1 MDSRPT
7 QRFLI
12 SLQYLEDTP
21 DLLERETAAV
31 VDKLRAAADCL
42 PISHLLI
49 GWHLPAR
56 LLDACRME
64 AEHLG
69 MRFLRWHPILTGDDV
84 FQPRSL
90 NQVIGASGQRVPG
103 YCGRSEFTFVCPNHP
118 EVQEAIS
125 RRLENLLQEGL
136 YHGFFL
142 DRVRFPSP
150 ASKPLDD
157 LGCFCEHCRLRAAAS
172 GLDLEQVRKT
182 IVGLDQTAQGRLAL
196 MQILLGGAAPA
207 LSKETTG
214 LLLAFLKFRTQS
226 VTDIVIMQTKFLK
239 DAGVEIGLDCFSPS
253 LTDMV
258 GQDLSALSACA
269 DWIKV
274 MSYAH
279 TRGPAGIPFELL
291 GFFDYLSTIND
302 LDPSRILGWISDT
315 IAIPLPATRQA
326 LEQEGISSISLEE
339 ELRRGVQASLA
350 PVLAGIELVQIEGVT
365 DLNDSQILADLEA
378 VRGAGVAGLSI
389 SWDLWDIPLE
399 RLDLVSRIF
408 PSLST
413 TPGGS

>member
-1 MDSRPT
+1 MDSRLK
-7 QRFLI
+7 QRFII

-21 DLLERETAAV
+21 DLLERETAVV

-69 MRFLRWHPILTGDDV
+69 MRFLRWHPLLTGDDV
-84 FQPRSL
+84 FQPRSSY
-90 NQVIGASGQRVPG
+90 QVIGASGHKVPG
-103 YCGRSEFTFVCPNHP
+103 YCGKSEFTFVCPNHP
-118 EVQEAIS
+118 EVREAVS

-142 DRVRFPSP
+142 DRIRFPSP
-150 ASKPLDD
+150 TINPLGD
-157 LGCFCEHCRLRAAAS
+157 LGCFCEHCRLRSAAI
-172 GLDLEQVRKT
+172 GLDLEQVRKV
-182 IVGLDQTAQGRLAL
+182 IVGLDQTAQGRLSL
-196 MQILLGGAAPA
+196 MQILLGGVAPA

-226 VTDIVIMQTKFLK
+226 VNDIVIMLSKSLK
-239 DAGVEIGLDCFSPS
+239 HAGVEIGLDCFSLS
-253 LTDMV
+253 LAGMV
-258 GQDLSALSACA
+258 GQDLGALSACA

-279 TRGPAGIPFELL
+279 TRGSAGIPFELL
-291 GFFDYLSTIND
+291 GFFDYLSIIND
-302 LDPSRILGWISDT
+302 LDPSRILGWISDA

-326 LEQEGISSISLEE
+326 LEQKGISSISLEE
-339 ELRRGVQASLA
+339 ELRRSVQASLA
-350 PVLAGIELVQIEGVT
+350 PVLAGFELVQIEGVT
-365 DLNDSQILADLEA
+365 ELNDTQILADLDA
-378 VRGAGVAGLSI
+378 VRRAGVAGLSI

-399 RLDLVSRIF
+399 RFDLIFRIF
-408 PSLST
+408 PSIST
-413 TPGGS
+413 TPGRP